1 MSQISSDASKISAA
15 ENRRRRFYLLLVLLF
30 LLVAVTSCIVGY
42 ILGQHSAGGK
52 TGEIIDTI
60 ILSPTDTPKAD
71 PVPLSLSGR
80 IYYTDG
86 RPYANGTLELHSTP
100 RTTTTDDNGAFFFYD
115 VEAGSHVVS
124 AKDNTGRTLAQL
136 DVHLNKDGTETGALV
151 QPSERGGYQLN
162 TSADTLLVEVEIQL
176 DESGNVMSMATGNQT
191 SVLND
196 GRVVLPDGSVKA
208 AGQVTVTPQG
218 TSVFSD
224 GTVNIPCDG
233 VILTDGTYINKEGE
247 VTLPNHKGSISTDGT
262 VTLND
267 GTVISPGG
275 TVTLPDG
282 TVVDGNGAASLPD
295 GIVRTGNGT
304 LVLSDGTSIAS
315 DGTVTLPG
323 GTVVDPDA
331 TVILP
336 GNKVVTPDNTKV
348 VLPDGTEIDLKD
360 SSASLSDG
368 TKVTPEGHVV
378 APDGTDTAPN
388 GTVIMPDGTVIA
400 PDGTRTPGGAD
411 TGETETKA
419 PDTQGGSQT
428 RPNPPAPNPPNNIPD
443 TNTPPDTDP
452 PDTDVPPDTDTPD
465 TDVPPDTDTPDTDT
479 PPDTDPPDTDVPPDT
494 DTPDTDTPPETD
506 ETQPGESDEDY
517 PGMVQV
523 TENGISW
530 EQLTFVNL
538 FANSDSQVDGKL
550 YPGVTGSYAFNIR
563 NPQTYA
569 IALNLT
575 MSEADHKAG
584 AIPLLYRLRS
594 GDDYMAGDSDT
605 WLSANELSNSDVV
618 LPADSNMEYTLEW
631 EWPYESGDDGL
642 DTAIGTSDNLSH
654 IISINLY
661 LEQMKS

>member
-42 ILGQHSAGGK
+42 ILGQHSAGEK
-52 TGEIIDTI
+52 TGGIIDTI

-80 IYYTDG
+80 IYYTNG
-86 RPYANGTLELHSTP
+86 KPYANATLELHSTP
-100 RTTTTDDNGAFFFYD
+100 RTTTTDHNGAFFFYD

-124 AKDNTGRTLAQL
+124 AKDNAGRTLAQL

-151 QPSERGGYQLN
+151 QPSERGGYQLS

-176 DESGNVMSMATGNQT
+176 DESGNGMSMATGNQT

-218 TSVFSD
+218 TSVFAD

-233 VILTDGTYINKEGE
+233 VLLKDGTYVNKEGA
-247 VTLPNHKGSISTDGT
+247 VTLPNNKGSISTDGT
-262 VTLND
+262 VTLAD
-267 GTVISPGG
+267 GTVIDPGG
-275 TVTLPDG
+275 TVTMPDG
-282 TVVDGNGAASLPD
+282 TIVDGNGAAVLPD

-336 GNKVVTPDNTKV
+336 GNKVVTPDNSKV
-348 VLPDGTEIDLKD
+348 VLPDGTQINLKD

-368 TKVTPEGHVV
+368 TQVTPEGHVV
-378 APDGTDTAPN
+378 APDGTQTAPD
-388 GTVIMPDGTVIA
+388 GTVTMPDGTVIA
-400 PDGTRTPGGAD
+400 PDGTRTPGRSD
-411 TGETETKA
+411 TGETQTKA

-428 RPNPPAPNPPNNIPD
+428 RPNPPNTGPSDN
-443 TNTPPDTDP
+443 NTPDDNNPDDP
-452 PDTDVPPDTDTPD
+452 PQPPDTDTPD
-465 TDVPPDTDTPDTDT
+465 TDAPPDTDTPDTDA
-479 PPDTDPPDTDVPPDT
+479 PPDT
-494 DTPDTDTPPETD
+494 DTPDTDTPPETH
-506 ETQPGESDEDY
+506 ETEPGESDEDY

-538 FANSDSQVDGKL
+538 FANSDSQADGKL

-584 AIPLLYRLRS
+584 AIPLLYRLKS
-594 GDDYMAGDSDT
+594 GNDYMAGDSDT
-605 WLSANELSNSDVV
+605 WLTADELSNSDVV
-618 LPADSNMEYTLEW
+618 LPADSHMGYTLEW
-631 EWPYESGDDGL
+631 EWPYESGNDGL
-642 DTAIGTSDNLSH
+642 DTAIGTSDDLSH

-661 LEQMKS
+661 LEQVKS